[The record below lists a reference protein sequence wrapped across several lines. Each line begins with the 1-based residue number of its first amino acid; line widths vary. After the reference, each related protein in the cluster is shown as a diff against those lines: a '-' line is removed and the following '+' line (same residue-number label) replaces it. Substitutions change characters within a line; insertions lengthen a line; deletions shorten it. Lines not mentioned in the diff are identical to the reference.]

1 MYLTA
6 SRYKLGDWHLRD
18 AKLHSA
24 GYYHLPNNLIC
35 KGELDCTT
43 HTPENRISFLTI
55 FRNKLMNILK
65 VKQYIKL
72 DNEMWLRVRFV
83 PSKEI
88 SELIPRGFS
97 GDSCFLS
104 LKILFSSK
112 LGFINNIYKATKG
125 HFNLHPVPSISDK
138 ERKVHMA

>member
-1 MYLTA
+1 
-6 SRYKLGDWHLRD
+6 
-18 AKLHSA
+18 
-24 GYYHLPNNLIC
+24 
-35 KGELDCTT
+35 
-43 HTPENRISFLTI
+43 
-55 FRNKLMNILK
+55 MNILK

-88 SELIPRGFS
+88 SKLIPRGFS

-138 ERKVHMA
+138 ECKVHMA